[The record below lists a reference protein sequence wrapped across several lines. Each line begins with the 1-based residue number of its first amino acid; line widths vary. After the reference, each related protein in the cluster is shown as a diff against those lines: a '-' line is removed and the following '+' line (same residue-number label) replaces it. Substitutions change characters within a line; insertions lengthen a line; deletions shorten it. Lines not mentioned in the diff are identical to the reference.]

1 MKKIISVFLA
11 IVLALLTSVSVY
23 GAAEKEANI
32 PTVVVS
38 GMNFAGLVIDKGT
51 ENERSTLGE
60 INAGEIITTL
70 AFGLL
75 KTIVFMDTDGLTLSI
90 FNYASDILKGYSCDE
105 DGNSVYNVSTD
116 SSYPLSAGNYTRF
129 TEADGTDWAETGVVV
144 SCMEEFGADHT
155 YFYYYDW
162 RLDPFDIADGL
173 NDMINLAM
181 EEAGSD
187 KVNIIC
193 CSMGGVETLAYMTE
207 YGTDKINSCIFL
219 CSTVYGA
226 YVVSDILTGNIQMT
240 DDAVMN
246 FLYGLAEDGSAL
258 EGLLKF
264 LQLIKLSD
272 VLCSFAGGLVDNLK
286 DGAFEYVLKPN
297 FATMPVLW
305 ALVLP
310 DEYEEAK
317 EYCFGGEEEKYA
329 KLIERADRLQE
340 MMRNRDDML
349 KNAVN
354 DGMKIAFV
362 ANYNSALVP
371 VYPRATTQGDSVLE
385 TALMSGGATVS
396 ELGKTLDVPAGK
408 YVSADKAI
416 DASTC
421 LFPDYTWFVKDAP
434 HIACRVDSTYSDFIK
449 YIITSETQVTVTSN
463 PLYPQFMY
471 ADEGQNVY
479 ELK

>member
-11 IVLALLTSVSVY
+11 IVLALLTSVTVF
-23 GAAEKEANI
+23 GAAEKESRT

-60 INAGEIITTL
+60 INPVDIVSTL
-70 AFGLL
+70 VFGLM
-75 KTIVFMDTDGLTLSI
+75 KTLVFMDIDGLTLSI

-105 DGNSVYNVSTD
+105 EGNSVYNVSTD
-116 SSYPLSAGNYTRF
+116 SSYPLSAGNYSRF
-129 TEADGTDWAETGVVV
+129 TEADDTDYAETGVVV
-144 SCMEEFGADHT
+144 ACMEEFGADNT

-246 FLYGLAEDGSAL
+246 FLYGLAKGSDL

-264 LQLIKLSD
+264 LEFTKLSN
-272 VLCSFAGGLVDNLK
+272 VLCSLAGGLVDSLK
-286 DGAFEYVLKPN
+286 EGAFEYVLKPN

-310 DEYEEAK
+310 EEYETAK
-317 EYCFGGEEEKYA
+317 QYCFGGEEEKYA
-329 KLIERADRLQE
+329 KLIERAERLQE

-349 KNAVN
+349 KSAV
-354 DGMKIAFV
+354 DKGMKIAFV
-362 ANYNSALVP
+362 SNYNSALVP
-371 VYPRATTQGDSVLE
+371 VYPRATTQGDGVLE
-385 TALMSGGATVS
+385 TALMAGGATVS

-434 HIACRVDSTYSDFIK
+434 HIACRVNSTYGEFIK
-449 YIITSETQVTVTSN
+449 YIITSETQVSVTSN

-471 ADEGQNVY
+471 ADAEQNVY